1 MRPSFSESSGPRR
14 RKDRPDIIRLVMTDS
29 YLGNR
34 GCGDE
39 GSSSMVGFGP
49 LVIEQIAKRGS
60 IKEADVRRIDNLIR
74 ADGAIGRAE
83 AEMLFALQDA
93 ARVQD
98 ASWAAFFID
107 ALTQHVVDHSE
118 PSGYVNAENANWL
131 MRWITTEGYVA
142 SRIEF
147 DLLLSILE
155 RSRWAPVS
163 LGIFA
168 LDQVRHAVVHAVGPL
183 RAGNQFVPRGHLT
196 QADCDTVRRILCAIG
211 RDAHLAITRAEAN
224 ALFDIDCCIEGERLT
239 VWSDLLLRAVAHGMV
254 GSLGRGAAERAD
266 AFAADA
272 KDQSI
277 GCDLSREELALL
289 RLERQRLE
297 IVTNEEFQDCS
308 ARWLALRLNEFT
320 DLSRREQEFLGRLA
334 LTHPAIEAA
343 LGSEGLEFIVEDV
356 VAA

>member
-1 MRPSFSESSGPRR
+1 
-14 RKDRPDIIRLVMTDS
+14 
-29 YLGNR
+29 
-34 GCGDE
+34 
-39 GSSSMVGFGP
+39 MVGFRP

-74 ADGAIGRAE
+74 AEGAIGRAE

-98 ASWAAFFID
+98 ASWAAFFIA
-107 ALTQHVVDHSE
+107 ALTDHVVDHSE

-163 LGIFA
+163 LAIFA
-168 LDQVRHAVVHAVGPL
+168 LDQIRHAVVHAVGPL

-196 QADCDTVRRILCAIG
+196 EADCDVVRRILCAVG
-211 RDAHLAITRAEAN
+211 RDARLALTRAEAN
-224 ALFDIDCCIEGERLT
+224 ALFDIDGCIEGDRPAA
-239 VWSDLLLRAVAHGMV
+239 WSDLILRAVAHGMI
-254 GSLGRGAAERAD
+254 GSLGHGTATRAD
-266 AFAADA
+266 ALAATAGDTA
-272 KDQSI
+272 
-277 GCDLSREELALL
+277 GCREISREELALL

-297 IVTNEEFQDCS
+297 IVTSEEFQDCS
-308 ARWLALRLNEFT
+308 TRWLALRMNEFV

-334 LTHPAIEAA
+334 QAHPAIEAA
-343 LGSEGLEFIVEDV
+343 LGGEGLEFVVEDV
-356 VAA
+356 AAA

>member
-1 MRPSFSESSGPRR
+1 
-14 RKDRPDIIRLVMTDS
+14 
-29 YLGNR
+29 
-34 GCGDE
+34 
-39 GSSSMVGFGP
+39 MVGFRP
-49 LVIEQIAKRGS
+49 LVVEQIARRGS

-98 ASWAAFFID
+98 ASWAAFFIG
-107 ALTQHVVDHSE
+107 ALTDHVVDHAE

-163 LGIFA
+163 LAIFA

-183 RAGNQFVPRGHLT
+183 RAGNQFVPRGHMT
-196 QADCDTVRRILCAIG
+196 EADCQAVRRILCSVG
-211 RDAHLAITRAEAN
+211 RDAHLPITRAEAN
-224 ALFDIDCCIEGERLT
+224 ALFDIDVCIEGERPT
-239 VWSDLLLRAVAHGMV
+239 VWSDLLLRAVAHGML
-254 GSLGRGAAERAD
+254 GSAGHGTAARAD
-266 AFAADA
+266 ALAATASDHSGLR
-272 KDQSI
+272 DI
-277 GCDLSREELALL
+277 SREELALL

-308 ARWLALRLNEFT
+308 ARWLALRMNEFS
-320 DLSRREQEFLGRLA
+320 DLNRREQEFLGRLA
-334 LTHPAIEAA
+334 LAHPAIEAA
-343 LGSEGLEFIVEDV
+343 LGGEGLEFITEDV
-356 VAA
+356 AAA

>member
-1 MRPSFSESSGPRR
+1 
-14 RKDRPDIIRLVMTDS
+14 
-29 YLGNR
+29 
-34 GCGDE
+34 
-39 GSSSMVGFGP
+39 MVGFRP
-49 LVIEQIAKRGS
+49 LVIEQIARRGS
-60 IKEADVRRIDNLIR
+60 IKECDVRRIDNLIR
-74 ADGAIGRAE
+74 ADGAISRAE

-98 ASWAAFFID
+98 ASWAAFFIG
-107 ALTQHVVDHSE
+107 ALTDHVVDHAE

-163 LGIFA
+163 LAIFA

-196 QADCDTVRRILCAIG
+196 EADCDAVRRILCSVG

-224 ALFDIDCCIEGERLT
+224 ALFDIDACIEGDRLT
-239 VWSDLLLRAVAHGMV
+239 VWSDLLLRAVAHGML
-254 GSLGRGAAERAD
+254 GSLGHGSAARDD
-266 AFAADA
+266 ALAAA
-272 KDQSI
+272 I
-277 GCDLSREELALL
+277 GDTCRRDINREEVALQ

-308 ARWLALRLNEFT
+308 ARWLALRMNEFS
-320 DLSRREQEFLGRLA
+320 DLTRREQEFLGRLA
-334 LTHPAIEAA
+334 QVHPAIEAA
-343 LGSEGLEFIVEDV
+343 LGGEGLEFIIEDV
-356 VAA
+356 AAA